1 MSDQEEEAQDQTPEE
16 GSGDSATVQA
26 ALSGIPG
33 LAESMGNRPA
43 RPAPAA
49 GGDESGESEE
59 PEPQYGGSRKQVEDS
74 ETVQQALRQL
84 GLQ

>member
-1 MSDQEEEAQDQTPEE
+1 MSDQEEQEQASEETP
-16 GSGDSATVQA
+16 DSDSDTVQA
-26 ALSGIPG
+26 ALKGIPG

-43 RPAPAA
+43 RPAA
-49 GGDESGESEE
+49 GAGDDESGESQE
-59 PEPQYGGSRKQVEDS
+59 PGPQYGSSKKPVEDS